1 MELRVSP
8 GQTHDVTQADNL
20 LAEHCPHYLIAD
32 QAYDS
37 DTLRQQV
44 RARGSISVIPSSP
57 GRVASGDR
65 AGRTVRRRLLRH
77 QYRRRNLVERFV
89 NRLKHFRRIATRYEK
104 TARNFLGFIHLA
116 STLFWLQSNLNVNTT

>member
-8 GQTHDVTQADNL
+8 GQAHDMTQATHL
-20 LAEHCPHYLIAD
+20 LAAHRPHHVIAD
-32 QAYDS
+32 KAYDS
-37 DTLRQQV
+37 DALRQQV
-44 RARGSISVIPSSP
+44 RARGSIPVIPSSP

-65 AGRTVRRRLLRH
+65 AGRTVRRRLLRC

-89 NRLKHFRRIATRYEK
+89 NRLKHFRRVATRYEK

-116 STLFWLQSNLNVNTT
+116 STLFWLRSNLNVNTT